1 MLKNKDIV
9 SLKELSE
16 QEILDILE
24 TAETMTKINTTKKTV
39 PYLQGKTIMLIFKDS
54 EIKKRI
60 STELACKYLGANVII
75 LSWDKIESFYKNVL
89 DLGTLIEEQNVD
101 FLIMTNKSSGAAKFL
116 SSRISASIINEGDG
130 LNESPI
136 KALAD
141 LMVISKRKG
150 RFKDLNVVFIG
161 DMINNRIGKSLM
173 WGLLKL
179 GANVKVSGPPTLIPT
194 DLEKEDISV
203 FYDPFDAVVDADVVI
218 NLRVVGHED
227 KYGLI
232 PSLDEYKSLYKISEQ
247 MLKLANEDVVIIN
260 AGTESIRRGIEIST
274 KVLDKELVVQ
284 DDELS
289 SGIAIRMA
297 ILFLLSAGG
306 SKKDEKN
313 NN

>member
-16 QEILDILE
+16 EEIIDIIE

-39 PYLQGKTIMLIFKDS
+39 PYLQGKTIMLIFQES

-60 STELACKYLGANVII
+60 STELACKYLGANVIV
-75 LSWDKIESFYKNVL
+75 LYWDKLGTSYKNVL
-89 DLGTLIEEQNVD
+89 DLGILIEEQNVD

-130 LNESPI
+130 LNESPV
-136 KALAD
+136 KALSD
-141 LMVISKRKG
+141 LMVISKRKKT
-150 RFKDLNVVFIG
+150 FKGLNVVFIG

-179 GANVKVSGPPTLIPT
+179 GANVKVSGPPTLIPKG
-194 DLEKEDISV
+194 LEKDGIKV
-203 FYDPFDAVVDADVVI
+203 FYDPFDAMVDAEVVI
-218 NLRVVGHED
+218 NLRVIGHKKE
-227 KYGLI
+227 YGLI
-232 PSLDEYKSLYKISEQ
+232 PSLDEYKSIYKISER

-260 AGTESIRRGIEIST
+260 AGLESIRRGIEIST
-274 KVLDKELVVQ
+274 KVLDRDIVIQ

-306 SKKDEKN
+306 SKKNEKN

>member
-16 QEILDILE
+16 EEILDILE
-24 TAETMTKINTTKKTV
+24 TAETMTKINTTKKPV
-39 PYLQGKTIMLIFKDS
+39 PYLQGKTIMILFRES

-75 LSWDKIESFYKNVL
+75 LSWDKIESLYENVI

-116 SSRISASIINEGDG
+116 STKISASIINEGDG

-141 LMVISKRKG
+141 IMLISKYKEN
-150 RFKDLNVVFIG
+150 FKNLNVVFIG
-161 DMINNRIGKSLM
+161 DMINSRIGKSIM

-194 DLEKEDISV
+194 DLEKENVEV
-203 FYDPFDAVVDADVVI
+203 FYDPYNAVVDADVII
-218 NLRVVGHED
+218 NLRVRGHE
-227 KYGLI
+227 KPYNLI
-232 PSLDEYKSLYKISEQ
+232 PSLDEYKSIYKISEK
-247 MLKLANEDVVIIN
+247 MLKLANENVVIIN
-260 AGTESIRRGIEIST
+260 AGTENVRRGIEIST
-274 KVLDKELVVQ
+274 KVLDKDKVVQ
-284 DDELS
+284 DDQLS
-289 SGIAIRMA
+289 GGIAIRMA
-297 ILFLLSAGG
+297 ILFLLSVGG
-306 SKKDEKN
+306 SKKDEKDN
-313 NN
+313 N